1 MTEPAWS
8 DVDLTDVTWRK
19 STFSAGNGECVEVAP
34 LPDGRIAMRNSNH
47 PDAGAVFF
55 TRAEMSA
62 YLNGVKS
69 GEFDDLT

>member
-1 MTEPAWS
+1 MTERTWS
-8 DVDLTDVTWRK
+8 DVDLTGVAWRK
-19 STFSAGNGECVEVAP
+19 SSFSAGNGACVEVAP

-47 PDAGAVFF
+47 PGSGAVFF